1 MMTNV
6 VVVPSLGRSVVG
18 CVLLLTGAIPVV
30 VVGPI
35 VWEGKVVP
43 IDWEGMVVPIVW
55 EGKVVPIDWVGVF
68 FSGVDA
74 VEMKYTA

>member
-1 MMTNV
+1 MMTDV
-6 VVVPSLGRSVVG
+6 VVVSSLGRLLVAG
-18 CVLLLTGAIPVV
+18 VLLLTGAIPVV

-43 IDWEGMVVPIVW
+43 IVW
-55 EGKVVPIDWVGVF
+55 EGKVVPIVWEGMVIPIDWVGLV